1 MVVVR
6 KSGSPSRTDT
16 IWLMDNASGALTAQ
30 DVRDAIFEKPPWGK
44 RGYDEKSVKD
54 FLQLAARRLDGRGH
68 ICADDVRGVRFPK
81 PSFGKRGIDA
91 DRVDQLLADIAE
103 TIANLDDNAV

>member
-1 MVVVR
+1 
-6 KSGSPSRTDT
+6 
-16 IWLMDNASGALTAQ
+16 MDDASSALTAQ

-54 FLQLAARRLDGRGH
+54 FLQLTARRLEGRGH

-91 DRVDQLLADIAE
+91 DKVDQLLADIAE